1 METKDLK
8 FLSITI
14 AKKVKI
20 EYEVL
25 KEDRTYDAKDDEY
38 PDPDFEK
45 AMKDFQSDFAKAF
58 DKMDHEVFKV
68 TNVSFSSKKDLFFVK
83 LKGKMKTTH
92 GNPVTVT
99 SGEIPIIE
107 GSAMA
112 DKVKFIKS
120 EAFQYLFE
128 GKSAQ
133 KKIDFKDRQTNPK

>member
-1 METKDLK
+1 MDAKDLN
-8 FLSITI
+8 FMSITI
-14 AKKVKI
+14 GKKIKI

-45 AMKDFQSDFAKAF
+45 AMKDFQPDFAKAF

-68 TNVSFSSKKDLFFVK
+68 TNVSFKSKGKEFFII

-92 GNPVTVT
+92 VESVTVT

-107 GSAMA
+107 GSAMV
-112 DKVKFIKS
+112 DKVKLIKD
-120 EAFQYLFE
+120 EAFSYLFE

-133 KKIDFKDRQTNPK
+133 KKIDFKERS

>member
-1 METKDLK
+1 METKDLR
-8 FLSITI
+8 FINISIT
-14 AKKVKI
+14 KKVKI

-45 AMKDFQSDFAKAF
+45 AMKDFQPDFAKAF
-58 DKMDHEVFKV
+58 DKMDHEVFKI
-68 TNVSFSSKKDLFFVK
+68 TGVSFSSKKDQFFVA

-92 GNPVTVT
+92 DNLVTVT
-99 SGEIPIIE
+99 SGEILIIE

-112 DKVKFIKS
+112 DKVKLIKN

-133 KKIDFKDRQTNPK
+133 KKIDFKGSEK

>member
-1 METKDLK
+1 MDAKDLR
-8 FLSITI
+8 FMSITI
-14 AKKVKI
+14 GKKVKI

-45 AMKDFQSDFAKAF
+45 AMKDFQPDFAKAF

-68 TNVSFSSKKDLFFVK
+68 TGVSFTSKEKDFFIT
-83 LKGKMKTTH
+83 LKGKMKTAH
-92 GNPVTVT
+92 GKPVTVT
-99 SGEIPIIE
+99 SGEIPIEE
-107 GSAMA
+107 GSAMV
-112 DKVKFIKS
+112 DKVSLIRS

-133 KKIDFKDRQTNPK
+133 KKIDF